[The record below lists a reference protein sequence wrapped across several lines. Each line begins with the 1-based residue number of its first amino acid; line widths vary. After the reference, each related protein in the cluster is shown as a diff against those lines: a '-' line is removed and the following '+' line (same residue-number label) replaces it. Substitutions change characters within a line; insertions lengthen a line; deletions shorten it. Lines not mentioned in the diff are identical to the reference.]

1 MNCIKV
7 LQQQQYFVVASGS
20 PVVTNMK
27 SSKKTTRI
35 KKLMLFDVSAGDT
48 FIYILQ
54 HPKMFSPECVAVKKK
69 QGKHH

>member
-1 MNCIKV
+1 
-7 LQQQQYFVVASGS
+7 
-20 PVVTNMK
+20 
-27 SSKKTTRI
+27 
-35 KKLMLFDVSAGDT
+35 MLLDASAGDT